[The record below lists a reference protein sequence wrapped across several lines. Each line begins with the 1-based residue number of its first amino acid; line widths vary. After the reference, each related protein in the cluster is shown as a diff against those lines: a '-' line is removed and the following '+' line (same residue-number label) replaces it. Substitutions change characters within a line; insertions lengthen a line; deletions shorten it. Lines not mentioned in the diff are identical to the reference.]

1 MLKWLMELELKDC
14 VKLISNMMVENG
26 IALNDII
33 TDIHNQG
40 TFLKDLSLKQQ
51 SITSV
56 AKGFGILHGDSYFSM
71 THLDSPNGLLST
83 YTLSYKETNERIKNP
98 GKSWSLVKFT
108 KIVTF

>member
-51 SITSV
+51 SKFITEIYSYST
-56 AKGFGILHGDSYFSM
+56 HSYF
-71 THLDSPNGLLST
+71 
-83 YTLSYKETNERIKNP
+83 
-98 GKSWSLVKFT
+98 
-108 KIVTF
+108 TFYEMFQSRVS

>member
-51 SITSV
+51 SITEIYSYST
-56 AKGFGILHGDSYFSM
+56 HSYF
-71 THLDSPNGLLST
+71 
-83 YTLSYKETNERIKNP
+83 
-98 GKSWSLVKFT
+98 
-108 KIVTF
+108 TFYEMFQSRVS

>member
-14 VKLISNMMVENG
+14 VKLISNMMVEHG

-51 SITSV
+51 SITE
-56 AKGFGILHGDSYFSM
+56 IYSYS
-71 THLDSPNGLLST
+71 TH
-83 YTLSYKETNERIKNP
+83 I
-98 GKSWSLVKFT
+98 
-108 KIVTF
+108 

>member
-1 MLKWLMELELKDC
+1 MELELKDC

-51 SITSV
+51 SITE
-56 AKGFGILHGDSYFSM
+56 IYSYS
-71 THLDSPNGLLST
+71 TH
-83 YTLSYKETNERIKNP
+83 I
-98 GKSWSLVKFT
+98 
-108 KIVTF
+108 